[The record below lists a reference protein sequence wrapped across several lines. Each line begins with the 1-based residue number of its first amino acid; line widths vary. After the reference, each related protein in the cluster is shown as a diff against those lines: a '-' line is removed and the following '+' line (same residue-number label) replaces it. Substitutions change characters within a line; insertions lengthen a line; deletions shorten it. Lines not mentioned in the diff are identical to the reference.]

1 MGKVSELQS
10 KILTNE
16 IFMHVWTTV
25 EGDIVPINSA

>member
-16 IFMHVWTTV
+16 IFMHVWTRV
-25 EGDIVPINSA
+25 DSIGR